1 MAPLDPDKVI
11 ASRVRVLEDSNLLYI
26 IFSYLD
32 PASVKEAV
40 LVSR

>member
-1 MAPLDPDKVI
+1 MDLDNVI
-11 ASRVRVLEDSNLLYI
+11 ASRDKVLEDSSLLDV
-26 IFSYLD
+26 IFSHLD